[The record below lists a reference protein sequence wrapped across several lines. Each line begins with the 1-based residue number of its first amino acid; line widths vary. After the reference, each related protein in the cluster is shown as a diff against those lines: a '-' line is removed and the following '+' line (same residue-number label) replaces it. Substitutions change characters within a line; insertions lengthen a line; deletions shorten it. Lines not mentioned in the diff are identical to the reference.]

1 MFEMC
6 RHQVIYFGFLISSL
20 SFLHFLQ
27 NLPSLYLFDPSGK
40 KKTVWDILSV
50 LAIIYSLIDV
60 PFRIGFLPLLS
71 LASTPMDYTIEAI
84 FLIDIFIT
92 FNVPLINV
100 ESNTLITDRLSIAR
114 AYLTF
119 WFWLD
124 FLSAF
129 PFDSLAYLFDN
140 NSGNH
145 GGLLASFKL
154 IRILRLTRLA
164 KLLLLTKSTDF
175 RDFLDNLRISPSIL
189 NIFSL
194 LFKIF
199 LLAHIIACFWFF
211 ISTSTVTGVVQPTDS
226 SLPFGIR
233 TWVTQFGFQ
242 YSDVSTQYIAS
253 LYWTFTTL
261 LSVGY
266 GDIHPVN
273 SGERLYAITIML
285 IGSLMFGAI
294 IAIVKGKKKWIL

>member
-1 MFEMC
+1 M
-6 RHQVIYFGFLISSL
+6 
-20 SFLHFLQ
+20 
-27 NLPSLYLFDPSGK
+27 FDPTGK
-40 KKTVWDILSV
+40 KKTAWDLLSI
-50 LAIIYSLIDV
+50 LAIVYSLIDV
-60 PFRIGFLPLLS
+60 PFRIGFLPLSS

-84 FLIDIFIT
+84 FLIDIFVT
-92 FNVPLINV
+92 FNVPLINA
-100 ESNTLITDRLSIAR
+100 ESNTLITDRILIAKS
-114 AYLTF
+114 YLAF

-129 PFDSLAYLFDN
+129 PFDSLANLFDY

-164 KLLLLTKSTDF
+164 KLLLLMNTTSF
-175 RDFLDNLRISPSIL
+175 RNFLDNLCVSPSVL
-189 NIFSL
+189 NICSL

-199 LLAHIIACFWFF
+199 LLAHVIACFWFF
-211 ISTSTVTGVVQPTDS
+211 ISTASVTGVVQPINS

-233 TWVTQFGFQ
+233 TWATQFGFQ

-253 LYWTFTTL
+253 LYWTFSTL

-273 SGERLYAITIML
+273 SGERLYALTIML

-294 IAIVKGKKKWIL
+294 IAKVKGKKKWTLLSIFTAHIIFIFYDSIYHQLFSFLPLLR